1 MATTKETLDKYL
13 ADRKQ
18 GKYIAD
24 RNSTRGV
31 LDAYLAQKKYSNIG
45 KDIIDINNAKTS
57 FLNIFPNFLPHFFK

>member
-31 LDAYLAQKKYSNIG
+31 LDAYLAILVNTC
-45 KDIIDINNAKTS
+45 IIPPILYFSRNLSMTLAFLS
-57 FLNIFPNFLPHFFK
+57 FSSLK